1 MQALIILQRQPLREQ
16 DWLLDV
22 FSRQRGR
29 LSLVLNR
36 PRLAPD
42 LFTLYQGDWQPVQDW
57 PALKGWQQQQ
67 CWPLQ
72 DTALFCGFY
81 LNELLVKLLPR
92 YEALPAL
99 FDAYQAALNGLH
111 SSPVADPWLRLFEV
125 QLLAQLGYG
134 FSWQQDALGAADT
147 RAVLLSVYSRPGV
160 LSRRLLGWPAMN
172 CWPLPPAAAN
182 CRFGVWRATCCVRPL
197 IICCSSHCSAANYY
211 CRPWGWLTNSGDDRD
226 RETSVK
232 NPQRVLLGVNI
243 DHVATLRQARGTIY
257 PDPVQAAFL
266 AEEAGADG
274 ITVHP
279 REDRRHIQTRDV
291 LVLAKTLST
300 KMNLEMAV
308 TDAMLTLAEEVRPAA
323 SCLVPEKREELTTEG
338 GLDVVG
344 QEAHIRG
351 AGAAVCRPLAA
362 KYRSLLTR
370 ILPRSTPLSAPAR
383 RSLNCTPAATPMPP
397 PKPNSR
403 RNCSAFSRP
412 RPMPMSVA

>member
-134 FSWQQDALGAADT
+134 FSWQQDALGQPIHAQ
-147 RAVLLSVYSRPGV
+147 SCYQFIPGQ
-160 LSRRLLGWPAMN
+160 GFI
-172 CWPLPPAAAN
+172 PAATGLAGHELLAFAAGS
-182 CRFGVWRATCCVRPL
+182 RELPVWRMARNV
-197 IICCSSHCSAANYY
+197 
-211 CRPWGWLTNSGDDRD
+211 
-226 RETSVK
+226 
-232 NPQRVLLGVNI
+232 
-243 DHVATLRQARGTIY
+243 LRQALDHLLQQPLLSRELLL
-257 PDPVQAAFL
+257 PPVGL
-266 AEEAGADG
+266 ANQQ
-274 ITVHP
+274 
-279 REDRRHIQTRDV
+279 R
-291 LVLAKTLST
+291 
-300 KMNLEMAV
+300 
-308 TDAMLTLAEEVRPAA
+308 
-323 SCLVPEKREELTTEG
+323 
-338 GLDVVG
+338 
-344 QEAHIRG
+344 
-351 AGAAVCRPLAA
+351 
-362 KYRSLLTR
+362 
-370 ILPRSTPLSAPAR
+370 
-383 RSLNCTPAATPMPP
+383 
-397 PKPNSR
+397 
-403 RNCSAFSRP
+403 
-412 RPMPMSVA
+412 